1 MTAFDRFRDEVAAHP
16 SNDWAR
22 ELGYRPLVVGSERSR
37 VLIVSQAPGRR
48 AQASG
53 IPFDDP
59 SGERLRRWLGVTD
72 EEFYDADRLA
82 IVPMDFYYPGKAAS
96 GDAPPRAGFAAQWHP
111 RAFELL
117 PAVRLTVLVGAYAQR
132 RYLPSRPALTLTE
145 TVRAAGTRLPYFPI
159 VHPSPLTQG
168 WRLRN
173 PWFETDTVPLLTRL
187 VREALEGS

>member
-1 MTAFDRFRDEVAAHP
+1 M
-16 SNDWAR
+16 AR
-22 ELGYRPLVVGSERSR
+22 ATGTSGRPKRARSWES
-37 VLIVSQAPGRR
+37 IGRR
-48 AQASG
+48 PRTPASRLVHELA
-53 IPFDDP
+53 IDDP
-59 SGERLRRWLGVTD
+59 SGVRLRSWLGMSD
-72 EEFYDADRLA
+72 DEFYDPDRLA

-117 PAVRLTVLVGAYAQR
+117 PSVRLTVLVGAYAQR
-132 RYLPSRPALTLTE
+132 RYLPSRPALSLTE